1 MTQKGKEK
9 KRGALGLI
17 RKAAGGILL
26 AALLAGL
33 YLTMVI
39 GQPQEEREEAP
50 AEQPLLTASPA
61 QSIAAEGE
69 LRELVAAFPVPVMS
83 FMSGSGMVFVSG
95 NSTDTA
101 FEGGF
106 GRILTLYWQTAEGVP
121 LILRS
126 IYPARALELMEGK
139 DYRFSESAGPALFG
153 RTSVR
158 MENADTTRLHVQTE
172 LGLYTVTV
180 PEALAPE
187 LSGIS
192 RSIQLFTAE

>member
-1 MTQKGKEK
+1 MADGKK
-9 KRGALGLI
+9 I
-17 RKAAGGILL
+17 RKSLL
-26 AALLAGL
+26 RIIGAVIAAALLAL
-33 YLTMVI
+33 LAASLI
-39 GQPQEEREEAP
+39 LAKPQEEKSETAAARPSEN
-50 AEQPLLTASPA
+50 ASPA
-61 QSIAAEGE
+61 VSIQSESD
-69 LRELVAAFPVPVMS
+69 LVSLISAFPAPVMS

-158 MENADTTRLHVQTE
+158 MENADTARLHVQTE

-180 PEALAPE
+180 PERLVPE

>member
-1 MTQKGKEK
+1 MAQKGKEK
-9 KRGALGLI
+9 KNGALGLI
-17 RKAAGGILL
+17 KKAAGGIVM

-39 GQPQEEREEAP
+39 GQPQEERDAPP

-106 GRILTLYWQTAEGVP
+106 GRILTLYWQTAE
-121 LILRS
+121 LRS

-158 MENADTTRLHVQTE
+158 MENADTARLHVQTE

-180 PEALAPE
+180 PERLVPE